1 MSNTSK
7 AREALIASVTAA
19 VVIPLLWFLGA
30 TVNPDRDTHS
40 PGLDL
45 VVLTVAGAAL
55 ITLLRSTWRNTEAPT
70 ADRAHKPG
78 DWNRNRARD
87 SYGRGEC

>member
-7 AREALIASVTAA
+7 AKEALIASITAA

-70 ADRAHKPG
+70 ADSAHEPD
-78 DWNRNRARD
+78 DWSWNMSRD
-87 SYGRGEC
+87 SFGRGGC